1 MLPLLVSCAAL
12 CFAGPA
18 ATGGAGALE
27 IVEPRATYGH
37 LGAVRPKDGMLP
49 GDVAFFTFGVKN
61 LKLDDKGQAKYSLA
75 IEVRDANGELFFEQ
89 KPYNLVSQN
98 FLGGDTIPCSAHI
111 EVPLDAK
118 PGALHWKVTVE
129 DRETKKTVVSEGK
142 GKILPAG
149 FGIVR
154 VGTFADPEGKV
165 PVAPVG
171 VVGETLYV
179 SFGAV
184 GFKRD
189 EKSKQPDLVVE
200 MRVRDSKGALTF
212 AKPLSGKVNENVPA
226 DTRVVPLQF
235 GVTLNRPGTY
245 TVELTARCV
254 LCDATTTVTLPVR
267 VLPME

>member
-1 MLPLLVSCAAL
+1 MLPLLVSCVAL

-18 ATGGAGALE
+18 DALE
-27 IVEPRATYGH
+27 IVEPRGTYGH
-37 LGAVRPKDGMLP
+37 LGAVRPKDGILP

-61 LKLDDKGQAKYSLA
+61 LQFDDKGQAKYSIG

-89 KPYNLVSQN
+89 KPYNVVSQN
-98 FLGGDTIPCSAHI
+98 YLGGSVIPCSAHI
-111 EVPLDAK
+111 EIPLDAK

-129 DRETKKTVVSEGK
+129 DRESKKTAVLEGK

-171 VVGETLYV
+171 VVGETLFIN
-179 SFGAV
+179 FGAV
-184 GFKRD
+184 GFMRSDKT
-189 EKSKQPDLVVE
+189 KQPDLVVE
-200 MRVRDSKGALTF
+200 LRVRDEKGALTF
-212 AKPLSGKVNENVPA
+212 AKPLSGQVNDKVPA
-226 DTRVVPLQF
+226 STRVLPMQF
-235 GVTLNRPGTY
+235 GVTLNRPGRY
-245 TVELTARCV
+245 TVELTSRCN
-254 LCDATTTVTLPVR
+254 LCNATTSVTLPIR